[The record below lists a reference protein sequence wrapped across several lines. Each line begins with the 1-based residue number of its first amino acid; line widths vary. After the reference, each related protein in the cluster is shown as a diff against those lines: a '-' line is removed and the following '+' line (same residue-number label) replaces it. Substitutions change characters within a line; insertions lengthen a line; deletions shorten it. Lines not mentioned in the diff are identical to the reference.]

1 MVVMLTV
8 PPLALDAGALLAP
21 AAGALVAGALV
32 AGALEDELAELP
44 HADRARARAASPAAP
59 NIFRIRI
66 LLFTVLVGLPWGVT
80 YQSAVQFTFMSAG
93 LVRRQFELVEDHL
106 SRAVQPTARRSSSL
120 PVITSPY
127 WGHGR

>member
-1 MVVMLTV
+1 
-8 PPLALDAGALLAP
+8 
-21 AAGALVAGALV
+21 V

-93 LVRRQFELVEDHL
+93 LVRRQFELVADHL
-106 SRAVQPTARRSSSL
+106 SGAVQPNARRSSSL
-120 PVITSPY
+120 PVITSPH
-127 WGHGR
+127 WGHGW